1 MKFKLGEKVKFCNRA
16 MYVWNI
22 NVFESGVVYYDLEGG
37 PFYNCGDNFALAV
50 PESAIQ
56 KLTTV
61 YSVKHPGNNKV
72 FNFKS
77 NLELQNGDK
86 VLCDTVFGI
95 APATVVWINNDF
107 PATKW
112 IISKLDTTEYDKAIE
127 EERREREKEDIRT
140 RIQIM
145 EKELAAEKERLNQ
158 L

>member
-1 MKFKLGEKVKFCNRA
+1 MKFSLGEKVKYDNRILVIKEFYYGWGETTCVLESDTGCYYCN
-16 MYVWNI
+16 VSEN
-22 NVFESGVVYYDLEGG
+22 L
-37 PFYNCGDNFALAV
+37 L
-50 PESAIQ
+50 Q

-95 APATVVWINNDF
+95 ALATVVGINNDF